1 MLSFRPSPIRL
12 QRVQRV
18 LADAGSTSVYELG
31 VGDATPL
38 ITLAGDGL
46 RVAGNDISAEMVKVA
61 RANMQAHGLDPLA
74 IAHLDVQDEGTMA
87 AEHER
92 AGVFDAVMALG
103 VIPHVADDTAFVQAM
118 DGFLSPGGRLV
129 LQFRNS
135 LFSMFTFNR
144 LTKEFILDD
153 LLADVDPVIR
163 DVVRPTSMPGSPST
177 NLPSAP
183 RPTGDGYD
191 GSCRAS
197 QPFELASSY
206 ARGLQ
211 RPLPLVQL
219 PPRYP
224 MIADRIDPMEY
235 RRAQVAME
243 PRAPGAARSCP
254 PASSRQS
261 RTRPSHALPRD
272 AAEVLLR
279 ASVRRPDGAAER
291 FNTDGIP
298 VHRRARGRRRPVHA
312 LASQVTILSRCCSP
326 STGRPRGA
334 RAQPRL
340 RQRRS

>member
-1 MLSFRPSPIRL
+1 
-12 QRVQRV
+12 V

-74 IAHLDVQDEGTMA
+74 IAHLDVQDEGAMA

-92 AGVFDAVMALG
+92 AGAFDAVMALG
-103 VIPHVADDTAFVQAM
+103 VIPHVADDTAFVEAM
-118 DGFLSPGGRLV
+118 DGFLRPGGRLV

-163 DVVRPTSMPGSPST
+163 DVVAADLDARLAVDKPPVRT
-177 NLPSAP
+177 

-191 GSCRAS
+191 EILSRFHN
-197 QPFELASSY
+197 PFELAEVVREQGYSDIRY
-206 ARGLQ
+206 HWYNYHPA
-211 RPLPLVQL
+211 
-219 PPRYP
+219 YP

-243 PRAPGAARSCP
+243 HEGTWRGMFLCSAGVIEAVKD
-254 PASSRQS
+254 PA
-261 RTRPSHALPRD
+261 
-272 AAEVLLR
+272 
-279 ASVRRPDGAAER
+279 
-291 FNTDGIP
+291 
-298 VHRRARGRRRPVHA
+298 
-312 LASQVTILSRCCSP
+312 
-326 STGRPRGA
+326 
-334 RAQPRL
+334 
-340 RQRRS
+340 